1 MSNPKKGLGRGLSA
15 LFSNSMNDIIN
26 LDEQPIDQK
35 QITNLKISS
44 VVPNQDQPRKSFDEN
59 LLNTLASSI
68 KEHGIL
74 QPILV
79 RPYKD
84 GKYQIIAGERRW
96 RAAQIAGLKEIPSII
111 KDIEDLETMEIAL
124 IENLQRSDLNPIEE
138 ALSYKF
144 LIEKYNMSQ
153 EAIADKVGKSRPVI
167 ANTLRLLNL
176 PKSVIN
182 LIIDNK
188 ISAGHAR
195 SLLSLN
201 DDEKIEKKANEIIEN
216 KLSVRQIEQS
226 IKNEKISS
234 NSSIKSNTR
243 KIHNED
249 FYNSLQKDISSNL
262 KRNIKINYHN
272 NKLEIEYFN
281 KQDLI
286 DISKKLKEILK

>member
-15 LFSNSMNDIIN
+15 LFSNSINDIIN

-44 VVPNQDQPRKSFDEN
+44 VVPNQDQPRKRFDKN

-68 KEHGIL
+68 KDHGIL
-74 QPILV
+74 QPIIV

-96 RAAQIAGLKEIPSII
+96 RAAQIAGLEEIPSII
-111 KDIEDLETMEIAL
+111 RDIEDLETMEIAL

-144 LIEKYNMSQ
+144 LIEKYNISQ
-153 EAIADKVGKSRPVI
+153 ESIADKVGKSRPVI
-167 ANTLRLLNL
+167 ANSLRLLNL

-188 ISAGHAR
+188 ISAGHAIA
-195 SLLSLN
+195 LLSLN
-201 DDEKIEKKANEIIEN
+201 DNEKIEKKANEI
-216 KLSVRQIEQS
+216 EQS
-226 IKNEKISS
+226 NKKEKSSS
-234 NSSIKSNTR
+234 NSLIKSNIR

-249 FYNSLQKDISSNL
+249 FYNNLQKDMSFNL

>member
-15 LFSNSMNDIIN
+15 LFSYSINDIIN

-44 VVPNQDQPRKSFDEN
+44 VVPNQDQPRKRFDKN

-68 KEHGIL
+68 KDHGIL
-74 QPILV
+74 QPIIV

-96 RAAQIAGLKEIPSII
+96 RAAQIAGLEEIPSII
-111 KDIEDLETMEIAL
+111 RDIEDLETMEIAL

-144 LIEKYNMSQ
+144 LIEKYNISQ
-153 EAIADKVGKSRPVI
+153 ESIADKVGKSRPVI
-167 ANTLRLLNL
+167 ANSLRLLNL

-195 SLLSLN
+195 ALLSLN
-201 DDEKIEKKANEIIEN
+201 DNEKIEKKANEIIEN
-216 KLSVRQIEQS
+216 NLSVRQIEQS
-226 IKNEKISS
+226 IKNEKSSS
-234 NSSIKSNTR
+234 NSLIKSNIR

-249 FYNSLQKDISSNL
+249 FYNSLQKDMSFNL